1 MSHEL
6 FFIPILARALSG
18 PDVQQAL
25 ADAFATIEQ
34 LQHQEGYQEGY
45 RNFQTFL
52 AEVRA
57 RWQAAHEQ
65 DIRRVMLMRTADAVA
80 ETPQWEE
87 ILASEIRRHPWLRAE
102 NDTLGEVFRPR
113 PRVAVLQLLRD
124 DRQIAELRFETIPGR
139 HTITDIRPGRYALRI
154 DTGLILWEGEL
165 TAKDLIWGQ
174 AFGGR
179 SLELAAEA
187 GEIQH
192 RPPDTIPVPQA
203 GVTLWLFPGLESGS
217 LEIEVSR

>member
-25 ADAFATIEQ
+25 VDAFATIEQ
-34 LQHQEGYQEGY
+34 LRHEEDYQEGY

-52 AEVRA
+52 AEVHA
-57 RWQAAHEQ
+57 RWQTVHEH
-65 DIRRVMLMRTADAVA
+65 DIRMALLMRTAGAA
-80 ETPQWEE
+80 AKTPQGEK
-87 ILASEIRRHPWLRAE
+87 ILASEIRRSPRFNAE
-102 NDTLGEVFRPR
+102 NNTLGEVFRPR
-113 PRVAVLQLLRD
+113 PRVTVLQLLRD
-124 DRQIAELRFETIPGR
+124 DRQIAELSFETIPGR

-179 SLELAAEA
+179 NLELAAEA

-192 RPPDTIPVPQA
+192 RPPDTIHVPQA
-203 GVTLWLFPGLESGS
+203 GVTVWLFPGLESGS
-217 LEIEVSR
+217 LEIELSR